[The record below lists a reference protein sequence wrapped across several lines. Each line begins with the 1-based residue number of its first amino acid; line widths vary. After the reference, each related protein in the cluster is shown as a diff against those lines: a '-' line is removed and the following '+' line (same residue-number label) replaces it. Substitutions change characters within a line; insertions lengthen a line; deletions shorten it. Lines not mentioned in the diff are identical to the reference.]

1 VDYKKSK
8 FFGRFS
14 PKKNFVYPPYFEDIQ
29 NFSKC
34 VECINKPCIEACEE
48 KILEIENNHPV
59 IKFGENGCT
68 FCDECA
74 NVCELNILDIS
85 FKKEKLNAE
94 FIINIKTCIAWNETI
109 CFACQDVCPERCI
122 MFKGMFN
129 PIVDDE
135 KCTAC
140 GFCLSVCPA
149 HSIEIIP
156 KRV

>member
-1 VDYKKSK
+1 VDSKKRI
-8 FFGRFS
+8 FGRFS
-14 PKKNFVYPPYFEDIQ
+14 PKKNFVYPPYFENIQ

-34 VECINKPCIEACEE
+34 VECEEKSCLVACEE
-48 KILEIENNHPV
+48 EIIEIEDFHPV
-59 IKFGENGCT
+59 IKFGINGCT

-74 NVCELNILDIS
+74 NACDVNVLNIS
-85 FKKEKLNAE
+85 FKKNKLNAE
-94 FIINIKTCIAWNETI
+94 FIINIKSCIAWRETI
-109 CFACQDVCPERCI
+109 CFSCQDICPERCI

-129 PIVDDE
+129 PVIDDD

-149 HSIEIIP
+149 NSIEIIP

>member
-1 VDYKKSK
+1 MDSKKGL
-8 FFGRFS
+8 FGRLS

-34 VECINKPCIEACEE
+34 IECEGKYCIKACAEN
-48 KILEIENNHPV
+48 IIEIENGYPI
-59 IKFGENGCT
+59 IKFGLNGCT

-74 NVCELNILDIS
+74 NVCELNVLDVS

-94 FIINIKTCIAWNETI
+94 FIINPKNCIAWNETI
-109 CFACQDVCPERCI
+109 CFACQDVCPKRCI
-122 MFKGMFN
+122 IFRGMFN
-129 PIVDDE
+129 PVIDDE

-149 HSIEIIP
+149 NSIEIIP
-156 KRV
+156 KKV